1 MRAIFHPRYTRTVTD
16 ALRHA
21 TEAREAGYS
30 LVILRPE
37 EKAPLRRGWID
48 AAEPDAAEVSFEL
61 RRGCGFGIRT
71 VPPLVV
77 IDVDGPEGEREDV
90 RSVMETRT
98 RHGRH
103 VYMRLA
109 DGVRSVRTRIRL
121 FDLPL
126 DALAGANR
134 FAVGPGTRIER
145 PEPWR
150 YQLVGRIVPAAEL
163 PECPPEIVV
172 ELTRPVIETTRRRI
186 GRAFHP
192 SRRAVRD
199 PEAYCL
205 RIPSVQGED
214 GSGQLVRCIAI
225 LRDAGRRPDEILV
238 YLTDVWNPQCAR
250 PLWSPQE
257 LRRAVQ
263 RHGG

>member
-1 MRAIFHPRYTRTVTD
+1 MD
-16 ALRHA
+16 ALTHA
-21 TEAREAGYS
+21 RQAREAGYS
-30 LVILRPE
+30 LVILRSG
-37 EKAPLRRGWID
+37 EKLPLRRGWLTE
-48 AAEPDAAEVSFEL
+48 EPDESMLSFDL
-61 RRGCGFGIRT
+61 RRGYGFGIRT
-71 VPPLVV
+71 RPPVCV

-109 DGVRSVRTRIRL
+109 EGVENVRTRIRL
-121 FDLPL
+121 FGLPR

-145 PEPWR
+145 PEPWS
-150 YQLVGRIVPAAEL
+150 YELIGRIVPVAEL
-163 PECPPEIVV
+163 PECPADIVA
-172 ELTRPVIETTRRRI
+172 ELTKPVIETTRRRI
-186 GRAFHP
+186 ARAFHP

-205 RIPSVQGED
+205 RIPSVQGEN
-214 GSGQLVRCIAI
+214 GSGALIRCVAI
-225 LRDAGRRPDEILV
+225 LRDAGRTPDEILA

-250 PLWSPQE
+250 PLWSPEE

-263 RHGG
+263 RHGR